1 MPTSE
6 QITTAA
12 TLEETSETIDQ
23 TLTGGTSTSSLIIA
37 TTATM
42 KTILNSI
49 TVPVTTRIVFFSSST
64 STKPSQNS
72 PNTLP
77 YIVFILLFVIL
88 SAAVSVLIAYIFCCR
103 RKRQQLIGQMSST
116 ISDTTKTD
124 ANNIAIN
131 DSDGTRSTSNTR
143 NISSSLLPEQS
154 NERTSSNK
162 YVGHMFDDKNF

>member
-1 MPTSE
+1 
-6 QITTAA
+6 
-12 TLEETSETIDQ
+12 
-23 TLTGGTSTSSLIIA
+23 
-37 TTATM
+37 
-42 KTILNSI
+42 
-49 TVPVTTRIVFFSSST
+49 VFFSSST

-116 ISDTTKTD
+116 ISATTKTD

-131 DSDGTRSTSNTR
+131 DSDGSRSTSNTR
-143 NISSSLLPEQS
+143 NISSSLLPAQS

-162 YVGHMFDDKNF
+162 YVGHMFDDENF